1 MQKKFRIHYKANG
14 EHGGSFM
21 SPPMTREAA
30 ETKAAEMRQD
40 VTLYDIEI
48 REA

>member
-1 MQKKFRIHYKANG
+1 MVRIHYKANG

-21 SPPMTREAA
+21 SAPMTREAA